1 LKRRKTKDGAVA
13 LSELI
18 GPTHDIGDNRE
29 LDVYANTEKFPKLK
43 THTRRTGSADAFK
56 DVGLKSEINSIA
68 QIAAKKTTI
77 KKLHNKLINRLNH
90 YLLWSQITAKE
101 SKFDALVVGWKKGRD
116 LLIEAKTASEG
127 PAGRSQVRQA
137 IGQLYDY
144 RFTHLPKNKVDLAVL
159 LGREPSRHVQL
170 LLASLG
176 IELLWFK
183 GKALGGTIRL

>member
-1 LKRRKTKDGAVA
+1 
-13 LSELI
+13 
-18 GPTHDIGDNRE
+18 
-29 LDVYANTEKFPKLK
+29 VYANTEKFSKLK
-43 THTRRTGSADAFK
+43 THARRTDSADTFK
-56 DVGLKSEINSIA
+56 DVGLKSEINSTA
-68 QIAAKKTTI
+68 QIAAKNTTI

-90 YLLWSQITAKE
+90 YLLWRHITAKE
-101 SKFDALVVGWKKGRD
+101 SKFDALVVDWKNGRD

-144 RFTHLPKNKVDLAVL
+144 RFTHMPKNKVDLAVL
-159 LGREPSRHVQL
+159 LGKEPSRHVQR

-183 GKALGGTIRL
+183 GKTLAGSIQL